1 MIKDSEV
8 KKFFNRLACKWDSY
22 TVNEKAIKYII
33 DKQHLD
39 ENSFVLDVGCGT
51 GVLIPYYIYKDIA
64 HVDAVDLSDK
74 MIETCRNKFK
84 SEKISFHCTSILNY
98 DTQSRYDLI
107 MIYNALPHLPE
118 REKLFAHLSGLLKE
132 NGRLVIAHGLSLEKL
147 TEVHDGVPAEVADDF
162 PKLETLKKELSE
174 KLTVTE
180 IINNDNLF
188 CLTAVKK

>member
-1 MIKDSEV
+1 MIKESEV
-8 KKFFNRLACKWDSY
+8 KKFFNKLAYKWDSY
-22 TVNEKAIKYII
+22 SVNETAIKFIL
-33 DKQHLD
+33 DRQDLD
-39 ENSFVLDVGCGT
+39 ENSFILDVGCGT

-74 MIETCRNKFK
+74 MIEICRNRFK
-84 SEKISFHCTSILNY
+84 SEKVSFHCTSILNY
-98 DTQSRYDLI
+98 DTDRRYDLI

-118 REKLFAHLSGLLKE
+118 REKLFAHLSDLLKE

-147 TEVHDGVPAEVADDF
+147 REVHDGVPKDVADSF
-162 PKLETLKKELSE
+162 PDLETLKKELSE
-174 KLTVTE
+174 KLTVIE

>member
-1 MIKDSEV
+1 MIKESEV
-8 KKFFNRLACKWDSY
+8 KKFFNKLAYKWDSY
-22 TVNEKAIKYII
+22 SVNETAIKFIL
-33 DKQHLD
+33 DRLDLD
-39 ENSFVLDVGCGT
+39 ENSFILDVGCGT

-74 MIETCRNKFK
+74 MIETCRNKFTD
-84 SEKISFHCTSILNY
+84 EKVLFHCTSILNY

-147 TEVHDGVPAEVADDF
+147 TQVHDGVPSEVADDF

-174 KLTVTE
+174 KLTVIE